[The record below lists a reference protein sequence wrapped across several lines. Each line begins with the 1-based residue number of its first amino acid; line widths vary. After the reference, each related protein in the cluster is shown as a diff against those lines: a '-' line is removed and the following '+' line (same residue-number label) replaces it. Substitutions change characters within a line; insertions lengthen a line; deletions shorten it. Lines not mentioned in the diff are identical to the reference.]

1 MITVTKNNAPYGI
14 FASKELASYL
24 VPALG
29 FFNVTSFEFGRDAGY
44 SNYFR
49 VVESTDDVNQ
59 EFNIKAV
66 LKEALKDAGF
76 DVLHIE
82 NATRAEIE
90 INEHIRFEEPKLIAQ
105 AANLILS
112 GYDSYRI
119 AHVLVAV
126 LSLMPDVKREKYYTM
141 VMI

>member
-14 FASKELASYL
+14 FSSKELASYL

-29 FFNVTSFEFGRDAGY
+29 FFNVSAFQFGKNAGY

-49 VVESTDDVNQ
+49 VEENADVNP
-59 EFNIKAV
+59 EFNIKTV
-66 LKEALKDAGF
+66 LKDALIDAGF
-76 DVLHIE
+76 DVVHIE
-82 NATRAEIE
+82 NATRAETKID
-90 INEHIRFEEPKLIAQ
+90 EHIRFEEPKRIVQ

-126 LSLMPDVKREKYYTM
+126 LSLMPSVKREQYYT
-141 VMI
+141 IYE